1 MRVLENA
8 NEVLLAETFAV
19 AAEDFASALTN
30 GTGARRVVAVCGKGL
45 DGAADEIK
53 RLASR

>member
-1 MRVLENA
+1 MSIFENA
-8 NEVLLAETFAV
+8 NEHSLIETFAV

-30 GTGARRVVAVCGKGL
+30 GTGARRVVAVCGQGL